1 MNLWVDYPIRRRNVI
16 IMQLTFLHFL
26 LIQKA
31 EGFGLTLAE
40 AMYCNAVPVTYTIE
54 GSGVNWVSLH
64 EVTGLEV
71 PNRNVAEYAKAIDE
85 LLSDDKKE
93 MISRR
98 RLINGLSKI
107 SPLRKKS

>member
-1 MNLWVDYPIRRRNVI
+1 M
-16 IMQLTFLHFL
+16 
-26 LIQKA
+26 
-31 EGFGLTLAE
+31 TLAE

-107 SPLRKKS
+107 LPLKRNLEFKKQYKELL